1 MEEIKKHTRPRY
13 SRLHGLTN
21 LFSPHGFKERNTNV
35 PFRWKA
41 VPSLGPFDW
50 TDIFGGVSKN
60 DKTGIIYL
68 GMATC
73 NIFPCEL
80 NRQNTGLSLQEVIYC
95 RGRLTSTRTEV
106 HHGGKFHPDIFW
118 K

>member
-13 SRLHGLTN
+13 SRVKGLN
-21 LFSPHGFKERNTNV
+21 NMKDCHGFKERDINV

-50 TDIFGGVSKN
+50 TDIFGGVSK
-60 DKTGIIYL
+60 DTKTGVIYL
-68 GMATC
+68 GLSTQ

-80 NRQNTGLSLQEVIYC
+80 NKGNTGLSLQEVIYC
-95 RGRLTSTRTEV
+95 RGRLIATRTKV
-106 HHGGKFHPDIFW
+106 NHGGKFRHDVFW